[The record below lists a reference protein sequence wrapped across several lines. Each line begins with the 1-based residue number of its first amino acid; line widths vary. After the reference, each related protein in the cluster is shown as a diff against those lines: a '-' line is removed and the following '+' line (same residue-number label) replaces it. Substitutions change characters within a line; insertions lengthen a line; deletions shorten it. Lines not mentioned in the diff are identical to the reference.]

1 MNIDRRRQFRRVV
14 DKFAFIQLERDDG
27 GAVLD
32 VSEEGLRF
40 STFSPVLKNGPMHF
54 WFSLDLRERIEAW
67 GEVTWVDAA
76 KKTGGLRFIHLS
88 SEAHRQFRKFMSQ
101 PSPEKAL
108 DEEFLHQAVAA
119 ETLGGNGA
127 SEPDAV
133 ARFVAKARPRH
144 ATLFFSTEGAGDSS
158 SRFPASRQME
168 ASGELVPMRRYLSA
182 KRRQLILG
190 VLLGVGI
197 SSAIAASATI
207 LSSYRHENRAKGK
220 ASAELLAQ
228 DAPGEVSP
236 SVPMSPSAASGASG
250 DVFSSGKQK
259 KTVARES
266 TQSSPAATTAMHHDL
281 QSSHSTES
289 NSLAQTIH
297 EPLGNGSAGQQ
308 KTSKTPEQLWA
319 SVQTGNT
326 GAAVALADLY
336 IRGEGVPQSC
346 TQARVLLLV
355 ASGKRNAGAIKK
367 LQELDKTGC
376 PAN

>member
-1 MNIDRRRQFRRVV
+1 
-14 DKFAFIQLERDDG
+14 
-27 GAVLD
+27 VLD
-32 VSEEGLRF
+32 ISEEGLCF

-88 SEAHRQFRKFMSQ
+88 GEAHRQIRKFTSQ
-101 PSPEKAL
+101 PSSQKVL
-108 DEEFLHQAVAA
+108 DEEFLDQAVAA
-119 ETLGGNGA
+119 GTPGGKGA

-144 ATLFFSTEGAGDSS
+144 ATLFFNTEGAGDSS
-158 SRFPASRQME
+158 SRFPALRQTG
-168 ASGELVPMRRYLSA
+168 ASGELVPMQRHLSA

-197 SSAIAASATI
+197 SATIAASATI
-207 LSSYRHENRAKGK
+207 ISSYRHENRAKGR
-220 ASAELLAQ
+220 AAAELLAQ
-228 DAPGEVSP
+228 GARAEA
-236 SVPMSPSAASGASG
+236 SPSAASGASA

-259 KTVARES
+259 KMIARDS
-266 TQSSPAATTAMHHDL
+266 APGNPAATTAVRHDP

-289 NSLAQTIH
+289 NPLTRTIH
-297 EPLGNGSAGQQ
+297 DSLRDGSSNQQ
-308 KTSKTPEQLWA
+308 ITSKTPEQLWA

-326 GAAVALADLY
+326 TAAVALADLY
-336 IRGEGVPQSC
+336 IKGEGVPQSC
-346 TQARVLLLV
+346 TQARVLLLA
-355 ASGKRNAGAIKK
+355 ASEKRNAGAIKK